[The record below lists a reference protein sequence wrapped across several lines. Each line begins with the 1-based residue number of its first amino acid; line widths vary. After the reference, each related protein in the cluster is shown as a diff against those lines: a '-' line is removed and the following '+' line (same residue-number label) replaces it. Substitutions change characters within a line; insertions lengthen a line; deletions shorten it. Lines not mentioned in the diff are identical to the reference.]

1 MAEGIIPHGLLIAVE
16 GIDGAGKTTLAHTL
30 AKQLRACGIAVTLSK
45 EPTTGPWGTKL
56 RASAAEGRLSPE
68 EELKLLLLDR
78 RQHVD
83 GLIRPALARDEIV
96 ILDRYYPSTAAYQ
109 GAEGMPVPEILAQN
123 AFAPAPDL
131 TLILDLQPAQGLA
144 RIRARGDVPNHFE
157 TAENLT
163 RCRDIFLTMD
173 LPSRVVLDASHAF
186 EQVHADAWNAILRV
200 ATEKLA
206 RHGGDAERAE
216 RMLKL
221 GEAVKAEV

>member
-56 RASAAEGRLSPE
+56 RTSASEGRLSPE
-68 EELKLLLLDR
+68 EELRLLLLDR

-83 GLIRPALARDEIV
+83 SLIKPALARDEIV

-173 LPSRVVLDASHAF
+173 LPSRVVLDASHSF
-186 EQVHADAWNAILRV
+186 DQVHAAAWNAILRV

-216 RMLKL
+216 RVLRL
-221 GEAVKAEV
+221 GAAVKAGV